1 MNTNYKNSIQ
11 LQDEW
16 NIQKK
21 LPGSFALHQPIIS
34 QKGLQYFK
42 ILSSFIKL
50 LESES
55 RVTTHISRHLLG
67 TLLFIQHFC
76 SGESGSKIEASTN
89 ISLKKALRIKIYVI
103 LYSSNN
109 ELLPFLHWSMAFQ
122 KLVQYLSRSSPYLL
136 LLRLTSPAGMHNSKH
151 SVGTFLASQHFSSC
165 DRSVECKKQ
174 MLYSYK
180 GGASKWGLLWSPHF
194 DFH

>member
-1 MNTNYKNSIQ
+1 MSEIS
-11 LQDEW
+11 
-16 NIQKK
+16 KK
-21 LPGSFALHQPIIS
+21 IPGSAFLHRPIVS

-89 ISLKKALRIKIYVI
+89 VSLKKAVRKIVKIYVI

-109 ELLPFLHWSMAFQ
+109 ELLPFLHWSMAFR

-136 LLRLTSPAGMHNSKH
+136 LLRLTSPAGMHHSKH
-151 SVGTFLASQHFSSC
+151 SVGTFLALQHFSSC
-165 DRSVECKKQ
+165 DRSVERRIICNVHYILIKEAF
-174 MLYSYK
+174 LNLNYS
-180 GGASKWGLLWSPHF
+180 ANSPGLQKP
-194 DFH
+194 

>member
-1 MNTNYKNSIQ
+1 MSEIFNKI
-11 LQDEW
+11 
-16 NIQKK
+16 
-21 LPGSFALHQPIIS
+21 PGSAFLHRPIVS

-55 RVTTHISRHLLG
+55 WVTTHISRHLLG

-89 ISLKKALRIKIYVI
+89 MSLQKAKIDVI
-103 LYSSNN
+103 LYYSNN
-109 ELLPFLHWSMAFQ
+109 ELLPFLHWSMSFQ

-151 SVGTFLASQHFSSC
+151 SVGTFLALQHFSSC
-165 DRSVECKKQ
+165 DRSVERRNICNVHYILIKDIQ
-174 MLYSYK
+174 I
-180 GGASKWGLLWSPHF
+180 LLPLESNL
-194 DFH
+194 